1 MCVLLGLR
9 GRDSPLTSQNGWSRY
24 AKEAPSRIR
33 QHAVQWP
40 LEARRRAQTTQRLR
54 GNGSFSVPNIA
65 PCSTQNVTLIR
76 NGIVY
81 FFTIFPTMVQLCAR
95 TAKWPRHRCRRDVS
109 HFCHLCMIYRAP
121 EARHRTALPSQ
132 WPPLV
137 SEWSVR
143 VSTDRSR
150 LHRPKW
156 DRITS
161 TSIMAMDWSDFGEEV
176 EVILDVSLTATTTT
190 DLWPTAT
197 ATGPRISAA
206 R

>member
-1 MCVLLGLR
+1 MESVCKRSSITHQTTRGAVATRSSTTCTNYPMAAWEWVLFCAKYRAMLNPKCYLNTEWHSIFFYYFPNDGPTMCKNCEVASSSL
-9 GRDSPLTSQNGWSRY
+9 
-24 AKEAPSRIR
+24 PSR
-33 QHAVQWP
+33 
-40 LEARRRAQTTQRLR
+40 RLP
-54 GNGSFSVPNIA
+54 FLPFVHE
-65 PCSTQNVTLIR
+65 
-76 NGIVY
+76 
-81 FFTIFPTMVQLCAR
+81 
-95 TAKWPRHRCRRDVS
+95 K
-109 HFCHLCMIYRAP
+109 IYRAP

-176 EVILDVSLTATTTT
+176 EVVLDSSLTATTTT